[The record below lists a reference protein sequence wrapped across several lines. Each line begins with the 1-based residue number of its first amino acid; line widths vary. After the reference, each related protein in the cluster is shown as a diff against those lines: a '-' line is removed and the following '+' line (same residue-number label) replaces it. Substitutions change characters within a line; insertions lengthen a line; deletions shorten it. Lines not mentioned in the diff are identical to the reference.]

1 MQTPPLSQQVAAVDM
16 EVAEEEASG
25 VEEEELGKSE
35 PTIFRARVPS
45 EVERKKCLCHWELP
59 GNISFNRTIYHLES
73 NQKNVFKERT

>member
-1 MQTPPLSQQVAAVDM
+1 MAAEDT
-16 EVAEEEASG
+16 EAAAAEEEASG
-25 VEEEELGKSE
+25 VEEELGRSE
-35 PTIFRARVPS
+35 PKIIRARVPS